1 MKELLRFL
9 TCGSVDDG
17 KSTLIGH
24 MLYDAKLIF
33 ADQKRALELDSKV
46 GSADGSID
54 YSLLLDGLQAE
65 REQGITIDV
74 AYRFFSTENRS
85 FIVADTPGHEEYTK
99 NMAVGA
105 SFAELAVIIVDAS
118 HGVLIQTKRHT
129 RICSLMGIR
138 NFIFAINKMDLV
150 GYDEKV
156 FNNIKVQIEGIL
168 KDLPISSISII
179 PVSATIGDNLTKPS
193 INTPW
198 YDGAPLLQL
207 LETVDIEYS
216 SNNDDF
222 CLSVQRVSRPNGNFR
237 GFQGEI
243 STGKINIGDKITVL
257 PSNESAHV
265 NRIILAGKD
274 AYEAKTGQP
283 VSLCLDKEID
293 ISRGCVITTSKDLHV
308 GTMMAVNLLWLG
320 NEELRAGQHYR
331 LRLGTQTTTVTIEK
345 ICHKIDINT
354 GEKHNVSKLEKN
366 ELALCHLLVGIPL
379 VYDSFSKNKELGE
392 FILIDNLT
400 HATAACGV
408 VEYPLGEQGNV
419 LAQNLSITRQLRER
433 ANGHRALTLWLSG
446 LSGAGKSTLADAVE
460 KQLFCSGIKTMILD
474 GDNVRM
480 GLCKGLGFSSEGR
493 KENIRRVAEVAKLMN
508 DAGILVIA
516 AFISPMKADREMARQ
531 IIGDSYIEVYVNA
544 SLDDCINRDVK
555 GMYQKAIRGEIRE
568 FTGISSPYEP
578 PMNAE
583 IIVNTSK
590 NTVQECRDII
600 LTEIRKRL

>member
-222 CLSVQRVSRPNGNFR
+222 CLSVQRVSRPNANFR

-274 AYEAKTGQP
+274 AYEAKAGQP

-331 LRLGTQTTTVTIEK
+331 LCLGTQTTTVTIEK

-433 ANGHRALTLWLSG
+433 ANGHRVLTLWLSG

>member
-33 ADQKRALELDSKV
+33 VDQKRALELDSKV

-222 CLSVQRVSRPNGNFR
+222 CLSVQRVSRPNANFR

-274 AYEAKTGQP
+274 AYEAKAGQP

>member
-222 CLSVQRVSRPNGNFR
+222 CLSVQRVSRPNANFR

-274 AYEAKTGQP
+274 AYEAKAGQP

>member
-74 AYRFFSTENRS
+74 AYRFFSTENRN

-222 CLSVQRVSRPNGNFR
+222 CLSVQRVSRPNANFR

-274 AYEAKTGQP
+274 AYEAKAGQP

-433 ANGHRALTLWLSG
+433 ANGHRVLTLWLSG

-474 GDNVRM
+474 GDNIRM

-544 SLDDCINRDVK
+544 SLDDCISRDVK

>member
-156 FNNIKVQIEGIL
+156 FNNIKVQIEGIS

-222 CLSVQRVSRPNGNFR
+222 CLSVQRVSRPNANFR

>member
-222 CLSVQRVSRPNGNFR
+222 CLSVQRVSRPNANFR

-274 AYEAKTGQP
+274 AYEAKAGQP

-433 ANGHRALTLWLSG
+433 ANGHRVLTLWLSG

-474 GDNVRM
+474 GDNIRM

-544 SLDDCINRDVK
+544 SLDDCISRDVK

>member
-1 MKELLRFL
+1 M
-9 TCGSVDDG
+9 
-17 KSTLIGH
+17 
-24 MLYDAKLIF
+24 
-33 ADQKRALELDSKV
+33 
-46 GSADGSID
+46 
-54 YSLLLDGLQAE
+54 
-65 REQGITIDV
+65 
-74 AYRFFSTENRS
+74 
-85 FIVADTPGHEEYTK
+85 
-99 NMAVGA
+99 
-105 SFAELAVIIVDAS
+105 
-118 HGVLIQTKRHT
+118 
-129 RICSLMGIR
+129 
-138 NFIFAINKMDLV
+138 
-150 GYDEKV
+150 
-156 FNNIKVQIEGIL
+156 
-168 KDLPISSISII
+168 
-179 PVSATIGDNLTKPS
+179 
-193 INTPW
+193 
-198 YDGAPLLQL
+198 
-207 LETVDIEYS
+207 
-216 SNNDDF
+216 
-222 CLSVQRVSRPNGNFR
+222 
-237 GFQGEI
+237 
-243 STGKINIGDKITVL
+243 
-257 PSNESAHV
+257 
-265 NRIILAGKD
+265 
-274 AYEAKTGQP
+274 
-283 VSLCLDKEID
+283 
-293 ISRGCVITTSKDLHV
+293 
-308 GTMMAVNLLWLG
+308 
-320 NEELRAGQHYR
+320 
-331 LRLGTQTTTVTIEK
+331 
-345 ICHKIDINT
+345 
-354 GEKHNVSKLEKN
+354 
-366 ELALCHLLVGIPL
+366 VGIPL

-433 ANGHRALTLWLSG
+433 ANGHRVLTLWLSG

-474 GDNVRM
+474 GDNIRM

-544 SLDDCINRDVK
+544 SLDDCISRDVK

>member
-85 FIVADTPGHEEYTK
+85 FIVADTPGHKEYTK

-138 NFIFAINKMDLV
+138 DFIFAINKMDLV

-156 FNNIKVQIEGIL
+156 FNNIKVQIEDIL
-168 KDLPISSISII
+168 KDLPISSVSII

-207 LETVDIEYS
+207 LEIINIEGS
-216 SNNDDF
+216 GNNDDF
-222 CLSVQRVSRPNGNFR
+222 CLSVQRVSRPNANFR

-274 AYEAKTGQP
+274 AYEAKAGQP
-283 VSLCLDKEID
+283 VSLCLDKKID
-293 ISRGCVITTSKDLHV
+293 ISRGCVITSSKDLHV
-308 GTMMAVNLLWLG
+308 GTMLAVNLLWLG

-331 LRLGTQTTTVTIEK
+331 LRLGTQSTTVTVEK
-345 ICHKIDINT
+345 ICYKIDINT
-354 GEKHNVSKLEKN
+354 GEKQKITKLAKN
-366 ELALCHLLVGIPL
+366 ELALCHFLVGIPL
-379 VYDSFSKNKELGE
+379 IYDRFSKNKELGE

-400 HATAACGV
+400 HATVACGV

-419 LAQNLSITRQLRER
+419 FAQNLSISRQLRER

-531 IIGDSYIEVYVNA
+531 IIGDSFIEVYVNA
-544 SLDDCINRDVK
+544 TLDDCIRRDVK

-578 PMNAE
+578 PVDAE